1 MHFPSR
7 STPLFV
13 AAMAV
18 ALAACSGEDK
28 KPATQVAAR
37 VNQQEISVHQINA
50 MMARAGQVPPE
61 AAKDMSRQVL
71 DRLIDQEVLV
81 QKAMEKK
88 LDRDPR
94 IMQAIESARR
104 DILSRS
110 YMEQVAAAASRPTSE
125 EVRDYYAK
133 HPELFGQRRLYQ
145 FQEMAIQGSG
155 PEFLAKLQQKVPT
168 FKSMRDI
175 ATWLNAEGVKFAVN
189 ATTKA
194 AEQLP
199 LELLPRIHQ
208 MKDGQ
213 FGLVPAR
220 DGVMVMQL
228 VASRSAPT
236 DEATA
241 TPFIEQFLGN
251 KSRTEAVER
260 EVKALRALAKVEYM
274 GEFTAAAQDKAKA
287 DELAGAQEKAKAD
300 EKAKAEAAARAEEK
314 VRAEERALAEAK
326 ARAESRA
333 KLAESA
339 AKEATT
345 TGKPAVPAVSL
356 DKGLS
361 GLK

>member
-1 MHFPSR
+1 MQFPSR
-7 STPLFV
+7 STTLSAV
-13 AAMAV
+13 ALAV

-50 MMARAGQVPPE
+50 VLARAGQVSPE
-61 AAKDMSRQVL
+61 TAKAMSKQAL
-71 DRLIDQEVLV
+71 ERLIDQEVLV
-81 QKAMEKK
+81 QKALEKK

-110 YMEQVAAAASRPTSE
+110 YMEQVAAAASKPTTD

-133 HPELFGQRRLYQ
+133 HPELFGQRRVYQ

-155 PEFLAKLQQKVPT
+155 PEFLAKLQERVPT

-175 ATWLNAEGVKFAVN
+175 STWLNAEGVKFAVN
-189 ATTKA
+189 TTAKA

-220 DGVMVMQL
+220 DGVMIMQL
-228 VASRSAPT
+228 IASRSAPT

-260 EVKALRALAKVEYM
+260 EVKALREQAKLEYM
-274 GEFTAAAQDKAKA
+274 GEFTVAAQDKAKA
-287 DELAGAQEKAKAD
+287 EELARAQDKAKAE

-314 VRAEERALAEAK
+314 VKAEERSLAEAK

-339 AKEATT
+339 SRESTT
-345 TGKPAVPAVSL
+345 ASKPAVPAVSL